1 MGFWD
6 KIKSFGSKVVK
17 GIRKGWDWVKEK
29 VAPVVRKVLPVVGKV
44 APVIG
49 GAVGRPDIGMAI
61 SKGTDTAGKVMDAL
75 HLG

>member
-29 VAPVVRKVLPVVGKV
+29 VAPVVRKVLPVVSKV
-44 APVIG
+44 APTFG
-49 GAVGRPDIGMAI
+49 PKGAAVAQGADKVAQ
-61 SKGTDTAGKVMDAL
+61 VMDAL
-75 HLG
+75 HLGQGQ

>member
-29 VAPVVRKVLPVVGKV
+29 VSPVVRKILPVVGKV

-49 GAVGRPDIGMAI
+49 GALGRPDIGMTVGKVA
-61 SKGTDTAGKVMDAL
+61 DTAGQVMDKIGL
-75 HLG
+75 

>member
-29 VAPVVRKVLPVVGKV
+29 VAPVVRKVLPLFLFCPWQIPQSGNYY
-44 APVIG
+44 PIS
-49 GAVGRPDIGMAI
+49 GR
-61 SKGTDTAGKVMDAL
+61 
-75 HLG
+75 

>member
-29 VAPVVRKVLPVVGKV
+29 VSPVVRKILPVVSKV
-44 APVIG
+44 APAFG
-49 GAVGRPDIGMAI
+49 PKGAVV
-61 SKGTDTAGKVMDAL
+61 SKVADTAGQVMDAVGL
-75 HLG
+75 